1 MTDDGFEHNPNIRHA
16 ALAELHAGAYVWAL
30 SLTGQE
36 PAAAEDVMQQTY
48 LLILDGRA
56 RYDGASSLK
65 TWLFGVV
72 RNVARRHARQRR
84 VQLGLIARLAGSVG
98 DSTLEAGIGNP
109 PTRQDGGPRL
119 RDAVRALPTRQRE
132 VLELVFDAEFT
143 LAQAA
148 VVLGISVGSAR
159 THYHRAKTT
168 LRERLE
174 ADND

>member
-1 MTDDGFEHNPNIRHA
+1 MFDDGFAHNPNISHA

-30 SLTGQE
+30 SLTDRQ
-36 PAAAEDVMQQTY
+36 PAVAEDVMQQTY
-48 LLILDGRA
+48 LLLLEGRA

-65 TWLFGVV
+65 TWLYGVV

-84 VQLGLIARLAGSVG
+84 VRLGLIARLAGTVG
-98 DSTLEAGIGNP
+98 DPAAETGIENP
-109 PTRQDGGPRL
+109 ATRQGGESRL

-148 VVLGISVGSAR
+148 IVLGISVGSAR
-159 THYHRAKTT
+159 THYHRAKIT
-168 LRERLE
+168 LRARLE